1 MLRLKRHHDQP
12 GTAPGTL
19 KAPDRKRVENITVEV
34 IRYNE
39 DDFEEIPLER
49 IEDCFNCRTPG
60 HVTWLNI
67 NGLHDLELIRTI
79 GEHFGLHA
87 LALEDLL
94 NLGQR
99 PKMEQYDDHLFAVFK
114 MIKKESPE
122 QAEQVSM
129 FIAQDLVITFQE
141 MDGDVFEPVRQRL
154 RTGKNR
160 IRKCGADY
168 LAYALLDQAVD
179 ELYPVLERY
188 SEKIDDLEEQLMDKP
203 RREHLEA
210 AHRLKRELLAL
221 KRIIWPEREL
231 VNALLR
237 SDLDL
242 VTDDTK
248 IYLRD
253 VYDHCIQ
260 LVDVT
265 ETYRDMTMD
274 LVDLY
279 LSSVSN
285 SMNEVM
291 KVLTVIATIFIPITF
306 IAGVYGMNFNT
317 KASPWNMP
325 ELDWIWGYPFALGL
339 MGIVVGLMLYY
350 FKRKNWL

>member
-1 MLRLKRHHDQP
+1 MLRLKRHHELA

-19 KAPDRKRVENITVEV
+19 KAPDRKQVDTITIEV

-39 DDFEEIPLER
+39 HDFEEITLER
-49 IEDCFNCRTPG
+49 IEDCFDCRRPD

-67 NGLHDLELIRTI
+67 NGLHDLDLIRKI
-79 GEHFGLHA
+79 GDHFGLHP
-87 LALEDLL
+87 LALEDIL
-94 NLGQR
+94 NLAQR
-99 PKMEQYDDHLFAVFK
+99 PKVEEYDDHLFMVFK

-122 QAEQVSM
+122 LAEQVSL
-129 FIAQDLVITFQE
+129 FLAEGLVITFQE
-141 MDGDVFEPVRQRL
+141 IKGDVFEPVRQRL
-154 RTGKNR
+154 RSGKNR
-160 IRKCGADY
+160 IRKEGPDY

-179 ELYPVLERY
+179 ELYPILERY
-188 SEKIDDLEEQLMDKP
+188 SEKIDNLEEMMMDKP
-203 RREHLEA
+203 GRYQLEA
-210 AHRLKRELLAL
+210 AHRMKRELLAF

-231 VNALLR
+231 VNTLLR

-242 VTDDTK
+242 IQEETK
-248 IYLRD
+248 VYLRD

-260 LVDVT
+260 IVDVT

-285 SMNEVM
+285 NMNEVM

-306 IAGVYGMNFNT
+306 IAGLYGMNFNP
-317 KASPWNMP
+317 KAGPFNMP
-325 ELDWIWGYPFALGL
+325 ELNWALGYPFALGL
-339 MGIVVGLMLYY
+339 MAVIVGLMLYY

>member
-1 MLRLKRHHDQP
+1 MLRIKRHHEQA

-19 KAPDRKRVENITVEV
+19 RAPDRKQVENVTIEV
-34 IRYNE
+34 IRYNQDE
-39 DDFEEIPLER
+39 FEVLTLER

-67 NGLHDLELIRTI
+67 NGLHDLEMIRKI
-79 GEHFGLHA
+79 GDHFGLHV

-129 FIAQDLVITFQE
+129 FIAENLVITFQE
-141 MDGDVFEPVRQRL
+141 MEGDVFEPVRQRL
-154 RTGKNR
+154 RTGKNK

-188 SEKIDDLEEQLMDKP
+188 SEKIDNLEEQLMDKP
-203 RREHLEA
+203 RREHLES
-210 AHRLKRELLAL
+210 AHKLKRELLAL

-231 VNALLR
+231 VNALMR

-242 VTDDTK
+242 VTEDTK

-253 VYDHCIQ
+253 VYDHTIQ

-279 LSSVSN
+279 LSSISN

-306 IAGVYGMNFNT
+306 IAGLYGMNFNPQV
-317 KASPWNMP
+317 SPWNMP
-325 ELDWIWGYPFALGL
+325 ELNWAWGYPFALGL
-339 MGIVVGLMLYY
+339 MAAVVALMLYY